1 MATLGI
7 FKVQWGKKY
16 HCTKITIF
24 FVLYTINT
32 HKKNIV
38 LKIKRAQKVKKTKD
52 IFTLYW
58 IALVPTRKPHKI
70 GLYLFT
76 HRIGDF
82 GVISVTQ
89 WSCTYCSL
97 ESTLSHIKV
106 ACVASVSVWFRSKE
120 RPRNRIFGL
129 AMQEIKRE
137 PKNERRGR
145 GRPNILLV
153 NYDGIKCRCTNSG
166 VTGQVGGF

>member
-1 MATLGI
+1 MAFLRYSGEKNTTVLKLP
-7 FKVQWGKKY
+7 F
-16 HCTKITIF
+16 F

-76 HRIGDF
+76 HKIGDF
-82 GVISVTQ
+82 GVISVT
-89 WSCTYCSL
+89 
-97 ESTLSHIKV
+97 
-106 ACVASVSVWFRSKE
+106 
-120 RPRNRIFGL
+120 
-129 AMQEIKRE
+129 
-137 PKNERRGR
+137 
-145 GRPNILLV
+145 
-153 NYDGIKCRCTNSG
+153 
-166 VTGQVGGF
+166 